1 MEKPQR
7 VTPEVFQTTLN
18 LNYYIR
24 MAIEVREPET
34 LRFDASIT
42 FWFNS
47 NFILLSTVL
56 KLIALPFSPKPFLSV
71 ISKVPLPFTLSFTA
85 ANSALLVLS
94 IYTTWQS
101 VTSAAVLNF
110 LITYVFD
117 PRGLPPYH
125 ALSVLYTSAFP

>member
-24 MAIEVREPET
+24 MAIEVSEPET
-34 LRFDASIT
+34 FKFDASIT

-56 KLIALPFSPKPFLSV
+56 KLIALPFSPRPFLSV
-71 ISKVPLPFTLSFTA
+71 ITRVPLPFTLSFTA
-85 ANSALLVLS
+85 ANSPLLVLS
-94 IYTTWQS
+94 MYTTWQS
-101 VTSAAVLNF
+101 VTSAAELNF
-110 LITYVFD
+110 LMIYVFA
-117 PRGLPPYH
+117 PRGFPPY
-125 ALSVLYTSAFP
+125 